1 MSSIEVHSKY
11 RTLGDEEFSLNAMEL
26 PGTSLECFLK
36 GLGDRCGKSLCRFI
50 ILAKYRTL
58 ARKLVEASRIR
69 KPADIISE
77 SVAKVLYGEV
87 SPYSATRLER
97 YSACAF
103 AHFLQYGLKL
113 TERAEYEFHA
123 MDMGNIM
130 HKVLESLIKEVNKE
144 KLSLAELSE
153 EERDALAD
161 RLVDEISADYG
172 NTILKSSARN
182 EYMIQRTKRMVRR
195 TVWAIQ
201 KQLKSGEFEPE
212 GVEVVFQ
219 GGRIDRVDTMET
231 DDGKLYVRDLH
242 GRCPYRRAKQA

>member
-1 MSSIEVHSKY
+1 M
-11 RTLGDEEFSLNAMEL
+11 
-26 PGTSLECFLK
+26 
-36 GLGDRCGKSLCRFI
+36 
-50 ILAKYRTL
+50 
-58 ARKLVEASRIR
+58 
-69 KPADIISE
+69 
-77 SVAKVLYGEV
+77 

-113 TERAEYEFHA
+113 TERAEYEFRA

-161 RLVDEISADYG
+161 RLVDTISADYG

-231 DDGKLYVRDLH
+231 DDGKLYVRVIDYKTGNTSFDLVSLYH
-242 GRCPYRRAKQA
+242 GLQLQLMVYMNAAREEQQQEKEAMHRYSGGNSVLSH